1 MAIPAVT
8 RVYTPGS
15 CCNLRNR
22 MRHPPR
28 WEMRLDSP
36 TLHAEQSRIPNQTCK
51 DVNSAKNLIE
61 PGEDS
66 SPEPPVRNAAQSK
79 L

>member
-1 MAIPAVT
+1 MA
-8 RVYTPGS
+8 
-15 CCNLRNR
+15 NK
-22 MRHPPR
+22 
-28 WEMRLDSP
+28 EMRMLVIQP
-36 TLHAEQSRIPNQTCK
+36 QGNL
-51 DVNSAKNLIE
+51 NSANNLIE